1 MPEVFFACLL
11 IKSRPT
17 ELLLPMKISF
27 CSLALL
33 SSLLLSSCETTGD
46 PTQGGLFG
54 WSENKA
60 QGRIYDKRYQLNQI
74 QADTDAQ
81 VRRSSSLEA
90 ERSRL
95 QQQAR

>member
-1 MPEVFFACLL
+1 
-11 IKSRPT
+11 
-17 ELLLPMKISF
+17 MKTTVL
-27 CSLALL
+27 SLVLL
-33 SSLLLSSCETTGD
+33 SSLLLSSCATTGD

-60 QGRIYDKRYQLNQI
+60 QGRIYDKRYELNQI

-81 VRRSSSLEA
+81 VRRSASLEA
-90 ERSRL
+90 ERNRL

>member
-1 MPEVFFACLL
+1 MM
-11 IKSRPT
+11 
-17 ELLLPMKISF
+17 PMKIAVL
-27 CSLALL
+27 SLSLL
-33 SSLLLSSCETTGD
+33 SSLLLSSCATTGD

-60 QGRIYDKRYQLNQI
+60 QGRIYDKRYELNQI

-90 ERSRL
+90 ERNRL